1 MDANNDYDLRA
12 EKIVI
17 VAGPSFGTAL
27 KFVLFGAALGAAAV
41 VVLQRN
47 ASFSDAETA
56 EASAAP
62 RAAKS
67 RKDMVQRISKLTA
80 RAKVLARQAR
90 DLAASTRDSVAPAV
104 GDAIL
109 QARATA
115 KANEEKLREDL
126 QRPAESEIR
135 DEQA

>member
-1 MDANNDYDLRA
+1 MDANNDDDLRA

-17 VAGPSFGTAL
+17 VAGPGFGTAI

-41 VVLQRN
+41 VILQRN
-47 ASFSDAETA
+47 AASGDAETS
-56 EASAAP
+56 EETAAP
-62 RAAKS
+62 RATKK
-67 RKDMVQRISKLTA
+67 RQETVQRISKLTA
-80 RAKVLARQAR
+80 RAKALARQAR

-126 QRPAESEIR
+126 QRRDESDIR

>member
-1 MDANNDYDLRA
+1 MDANKYDDLRA

-17 VAGPSFGTAL
+17 VAGPSFGTAI

-47 ASFSDAETA
+47 AASGDAETV
-56 EASAAP
+56 EESAAP

-67 RKDMVQRISKLTA
+67 RKDTVQRISKLTV
-80 RAKVLARQAR
+80 RAKALARQAR

-126 QRPAESEIR
+126 QRPAESDIR